1 MYTLSGAPYRSICES
16 FHGNRHLIRLVLLRE
31 FQFSGEKTGT
41 EKESG
46 VKKSGREPLF
56 TMKALVV
63 GAVLFSIYG
72 VILFSMDPAWVA
84 WAGPMALGGA
94 LYVPDPPPA
103 LFSAPQ
109 EVFQVASLFS
119 LFSLFTLGLLIVL
132 RGEPRLGWLSWLKAV
147 LINGRRKGLAKAQ
160 EDPGT
165 RGVLD
170 ASEAYL
176 LFRQGSG
183 DDSSNPEAR

>member
-1 MYTLSGAPYRSICES
+1 MKK
-16 FHGNRHLIRLVLLRE
+16 LR
-31 FQFSGEKTGT
+31 G
-41 EKESG
+41 
-46 VKKSGREPLF
+46 EPLF

-72 VILFSMDPAWVA
+72 VVLFSMDPAWVA

-119 LFSLFTLGLLIVL
+119 LFSLFTVGLLIAL
-132 RGEPRLGWLSWLKAV
+132 RGEPRLGWLSWLTAAIK
-147 LINGRRKGLAKAQ
+147 GRREGLAKGKNAR
-160 EDPGT
+160 GT
-165 RGVLD
+165 TEVLD
-170 ASEAYL
+170 VRVSMP
-176 LFRQGSG
+176 GCT
-183 DDSSNPEAR
+183 DDSIDAEGWKCHCPPEGEERLSPP